1 MASQDRR
8 APDPWR
14 DDVDSHLR
22 FLRAEAK
29 QGAKDRQAFRT
40 ELDTHTHMLTKIDC
54 TLVELTPI
62 LTSIKVARKG
72 GKMASFITDVG
83 AKLAKI
89 GLFTGA
95 ALAFVLALTHG
106 ETWKHALTAF
116 WRVVSGGE

>member
-1 MASQDRR
+1 MSDYTTKGRKRPSQWKDRAVASQDRR

-89 GLFTGA
+89 
-95 ALAFVLALTHG
+95 
-106 ETWKHALTAF
+106 
-116 WRVVSGGE
+116 